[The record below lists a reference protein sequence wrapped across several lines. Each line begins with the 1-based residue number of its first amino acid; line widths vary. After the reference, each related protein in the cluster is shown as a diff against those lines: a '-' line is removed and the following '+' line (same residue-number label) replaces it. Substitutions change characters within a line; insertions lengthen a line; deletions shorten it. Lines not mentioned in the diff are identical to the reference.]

1 MEPGIK
7 SLYQEPELKGP
18 EVVVRVMLGIGATKS
33 HKSGSIAIAI
43 GNHCW
48 RQAKIIEKRDQE
60 MPRKH
65 YPRDTKG
72 LRGKANIRD
81 SRAPETESVLC
92 LLIQKNL

>member
-33 HKSGSIAIAI
+33 HKSGSIAIAV

-48 RQAKIIEKRDQE
+48 RQAKVIEKREQE
-60 MPRKH
+60 IPRKR

-72 LRGKANIRD
+72 GGSEGRPILEILGLLRLNQCSA
-81 SRAPETESVLC
+81 S
-92 LLIQKNL
+92 